1 MYLSKDMIR
10 AVICTLLQRGK
21 NKLSISMPFM
31 IFSKWRLICTMIS
44 IKHKKHLAKSG
55 GWVGIFNNNM
65 DTLSLS
71 KIYSNCAP
79 LLDNSLYIQ
88 VEQLKISTNQSD
100 CCIKLRNQEFFN
112 LFINENYFRRNTH
125 QQETYSF
132 P

>member
-1 MYLSKDMIR
+1 M
-10 AVICTLLQRGK
+10 G
-21 NKLSISMPFM
+21 
-31 IFSKWRLICTMIS
+31 IFS
-44 IKHKKHLAKSG
+44 
-55 GWVGIFNNNM
+55 NNM
-65 DTLSLS
+65 DNLSLS

-112 LFINENYFRRNTH
+112 LFINENYFRRNIH